1 MTEHKAG
8 QTEATLRAAGE
19 IIEKVR
25 DPFTLAALAILGIVG
40 VTLGALYMGTDQ
52 KLGYILIA
60 IGVCVFAILAIVWLT
75 KPRAQDAPA
84 VESVVAPAEPDWTQG
99 QQDHGFFIKE
109 AGLEVRY
116 LDWGETAH
124 REIYEK
130 CLEVMPIRNGELRI
144 DALSGSSA
152 PKNMEFHHTH
162 RIEKLPED
170 RYHTRS
176 RVTIPGATKDIPI
189 QLIEKSTR
197 HDIPNETAATHT
209 EVTAHPR
216 LETLGV
222 VEKDMQ
228 FVVVHILY
236 PTERFSFRAD
246 LPDEHR
252 AQPGTIVVHQFTDT
266 NVWKLAEIQP
276 LGDSGNLQVI
286 RWEQREIKARSDF
299 VISWKWQNP

>member
-1 MTEHKAG
+1 M
-8 QTEATLRAAGE
+8 
-19 IIEKVR
+19 
-25 DPFTLAALAILGIVG
+25 
-40 VTLGALYMGTDQ
+40 
-52 KLGYILIA
+52 
-60 IGVCVFAILAIVWLT
+60 
-75 KPRAQDAPA
+75 
-84 VESVVAPAEPDWTQG
+84 
-99 QQDHGFFIKE
+99 
-109 AGLEVRY
+109 
-116 LDWGETAH
+116 
-124 REIYEK
+124 
-130 CLEVMPIRNGELRI
+130 
-144 DALSGSSA
+144 
-152 PKNMEFHHTH
+152 
-162 RIEKLPED
+162 
-170 RYHTRS
+170 
-176 RVTIPGATKDIPI
+176 
-189 QLIEKSTR
+189 
-197 HDIPNETAATHT
+197 
-209 EVTAHPR
+209 TAHPR